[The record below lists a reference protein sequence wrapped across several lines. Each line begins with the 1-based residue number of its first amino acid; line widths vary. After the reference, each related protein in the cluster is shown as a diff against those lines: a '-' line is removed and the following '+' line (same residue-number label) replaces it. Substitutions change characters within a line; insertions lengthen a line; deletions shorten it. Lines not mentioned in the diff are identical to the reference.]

1 LFNSHL
7 YERNNRGTLIRGRC
21 YRYITLCKKETEKKG
36 IINNVVFSCGAVVI
50 KNKLFFYYGA
60 ADKFIAVVTF
70 LLPELLDK
78 LRP

>member
-1 LFNSHL
+1 VEN
-7 YERNNRGTLIRGRC
+7 
-21 YRYITLCKKETEKKG
+21 KG

-60 ADKFIAVVTF
+60 ADKFIAVATF